1 MYITSNYMYGEKIGA
16 ENDNKLNSDIT
27 SLITNLV
34 MYITVDYV
42 LILFLFPNYFKLL
55 KLLTKI

>member
-34 MYITVDYV
+34 MYITIDYV

>member
-1 MYITSNYMYGEKIGA
+1 MYGEKIGA